1 MNRNSLKKRFDL
13 FRRDLKRSPRDGL
26 LWFRYG
32 RFIDEECDNTVEAV
46 RAFEMA
52 RRYLPGKDLRL
63 RLGSA
68 YVKDGQARRGIAL
81 IRESLLDRP
90 RAHGYSFLADSY
102 IQLGK
107 FKQAQAACRKA
118 LELEPDYEEAF
129 YLMGEA
135 IWPTSREKAIPYFR
149 EAIARDKNYQ
159 AAWQA
164 LGSVLVGD
172 DAARAEGIAALK
184 KALRLKHDD
193 VWARI
198 YLANAYWSLRR
209 YTEAEEQYRASIRI
223 SPEFSDV
230 RKWYAD
236 FLRSRGRLKEA
247 ARQMKQAKKLGWPDD
262 SESQEE
268 PGPDRKNRGRRFTIH
283 KPGHRGRVS

>member
-1 MNRNSLKKRFDL
+1 MNRNSLEKRCQF
-13 FRRDLKRSPRDGL
+13 FRRDLKQSPRDGL

-32 RFIDEECDNTVEAV
+32 RFIDEECENTAEAV

-52 RRYLPGKDLRL
+52 RRCLPGKDLRL

-68 YVKDGQARRGIAL
+68 YVKDGQGRRGIAL
-81 IRESLLDRP
+81 IRKSLLERP
-90 RAHGYSFLADSY
+90 RAHGYAFLANSY

-107 FKQAQAACRKA
+107 LRQAQAACRRA
-118 LELEPDYEEAF
+118 LELDPDYEEAL

-135 IWPTSREKAIPYFR
+135 IWPTSRERAIPYFR
-149 EAIARDKNYQ
+149 EAIARDKHYQ
-159 AAWQA
+159 VAWQA

-172 DAARAEGIAALK
+172 DATRAEGIAALK

-209 YTEAEEQYRASIRI
+209 YTEAEKQYKASIRI
-223 SPEFSDV
+223 SPEFPDV

-247 ARQMKQAKKLGWPDD
+247 AREMRRAKKLGWV
-262 SESQEE
+262 EE
-268 PGPDRKNRGRRFTIH
+268 KKSNTF
-283 KPGHRGRVS
+283 K